1 MPGEASECQK
11 VAIFGNLGTKVNPH
25 TLECN
30 IDHTVGLFGRFSLF
44 HTCIDQK
51 YIMLFITVTWIVM
64 WFNGFV

>member
-1 MPGEASECQK
+1 MPGAASECQK
-11 VAIFGNLGTKVNPH
+11 VVIFGDLGTKVNPH

-51 YIMLFITVTWIVM
+51 VHHVVYYSHLDSHVV
-64 WFNGFV
+64 